1 MDKQLKQVKSR
12 CPAPDT
18 AARVSELRS
27 LTTQRALEIFDEER
41 RDTNAAALP

>member
-1 MDKQLKQVKSR
+1 VDKQLKQVKSR

-41 RDTNAAALP
+41 RGAHAAAPP